1 MEVCGTHTVSIRRA
15 GLRSLLP
22 ENVRLLSGP
31 GCPVCVTPAGYI
43 DLALSLLDRQDLVLA
58 TFGDMLKVPGASGS
72 SLSSRM
78 GTGRLRILYSPA
90 ELPALAR
97 AGARPVVFLGV
108 GFETTA
114 PTVAAAFLQAA
125 REGIQ
130 NLYLFAAFK
139 TVPPALRALLA
150 DPESRL
156 DGFLLP
162 GHVSAVLGLEP
173 FRFWKSPAACR
184 GRSPASSHST

>member
-1 MEVCGTHTVSIRRA
+1 M
-15 GLRSLLP
+15 
-22 ENVRLLSGP
+22 
-31 GCPVCVTPAGYI
+31 
-43 DLALSLLDRQDLVLA
+43 
-58 TFGDMLKVPGASGS
+58 GS
-72 SLSSRM
+72 
-78 GTGRLRILYSPA
+78 GRLRILYSPA
-90 ELPALAR
+90 ELPRLAR
-97 AGARPVVFLGV
+97 GAAGPVVFLGV

-125 REGIQ
+125 REGID

-156 DGFLLP
+156 DAFLLP

-173 FRFWKSPAACR
+173 YRFLEEAGGLPGAVTGFEPLDLLQGILALLRQTGRRHATDRERLPSRGAPRGQPAGPGGA
-184 GRSPASSHST
+184 GRAAGAGGRPVARTGH